1 MSKRKN
7 PVLGICRVC
16 ARKAQ
21 LTFEH
26 IPPKSAFNN
35 NKFFFTTNIHPLLD
49 KRNARTFEDL
59 TSFDKSTAKKNQG
72 GIGIHSLC
80 GFCNNL
86 FGTYYVRAYKEWIT
100 QSMEFFKLESELE
113 RNRFEVTIQPLNVLK
128 QIIAMFFSINT
139 KFSKLYPELK
149 SYLLNKET
157 NILPE
162 GVRVFVYYNFIGEVR
177 YEPFAVVGKFDA
189 NSEIIQVSEITFPP
203 MGYVLVLNGQNADN
217 RLHEITCFSN
227 YQLGEVVSIP
237 QQLNILPTHLKY
249 ILDYRTKDE
258 IEQGLQMNRE

>member
-1 MSKRKN
+1 MKKRKN
-7 PVLGICRVC
+7 VFGVCRVC
-16 ARKAQ
+16 SRKAE

-26 IPPKSAFNN
+26 VPPKSTFNN
-35 NKFFFTTNIHPLLD
+35 YKFFYTTNVHPLLE
-49 KRNARTFEDL
+49 KRNAKTFEEL
-59 TSFDKSTAKKNQG
+59 TTFDKSTAKKNQG

-86 FGTYYVRAYKEWIT
+86 FGTHYVRAYKEWII
-100 QSMEFFKLESELE
+100 QSMEFFKLESEIE

-157 NILPE
+157 NKLPE
-162 GVRVFVYYNFIGEVR
+162 GVRVFVYYNFIGELR
-177 YEPFAVVGKFDA
+177 YESFKVVGKFDIK
-189 NSEIIQVSEITFPP
+189 SEIIQATEITFPP
-203 MGYVLVLNGQNADN
+203 MGYVLVLNGQNVDN
-217 RLHEITCFSN
+217 RLHEITFFSN

-237 QQLNILPTHLKY
+237 QKLSILPTHIKY
-249 ILDYRTKDE
+249 ILDYRTKEE
-258 IEQGLQMNRE
+258 IEQGLQRNFE